1 MLKIKSNCLVICMIL
16 LVFGAVD
23 SVAQRVKL
31 VKTKVNDG
39 ITALI
44 PQGWIPMDGLDFTE
58 RYPSVRAP
66 LAAYTN
72 TERTIDFSVNVSAT
86 QWPDANLEMSMRF
99 FKASIL
105 NMFDR
110 VEMIEEGIHEV
121 DNKKLIFFEFESRVE
136 GNRREEG
143 TRGPITKYTY
153 IQYWVTPAR
162 TLVFTF
168 NAPLRLKDDWQEV
181 AREMINSLKLSD
193 ISPKKK

>member
-1 MLKIKSNCLVICMIL
+1 MVL
-16 LVFGAVD
+16 LAFGRVD
-23 SVAQRVKL
+23 LVAQDVKL
-31 VKTKVNDG
+31 VKTKVTEG

-72 TERTIDFSVNVSAT
+72 TERTVDFSINVSAT

-110 VEMIEEGIHEV
+110 VEIIEEGIHEV
-121 DNKKLIFFEFESRVE
+121 DKNKLIFFEFESRVE
-136 GNRREEG
+136 GNRQEEG
-143 TRGPITKYTY
+143 TRGPITRYTY
-153 IQYWVTPAR
+153 IQYWITPGR
-162 TLVFTF
+162 TVVFTF
-168 NAPLRLKDDWQEV
+168 NAPLRLKEEWQEV
-181 AREMINSLKLSD
+181 ARKMMKSLKLND
-193 ISPKKK
+193 APPKKK

>member
-16 LVFGAVD
+16 LAIGPAD
-23 SVAQRVKL
+23 AVAQRAKL
-31 VKTKVNDG
+31 VKTKINDR

-66 LAAYTN
+66 LAAFTN
-72 TERTIDFSVNVSAT
+72 PERTVDFSINVSAT
-86 QWPDANLEMSMRF
+86 QWPDTNLEMSMRF
-99 FKASIL
+99 FKASIM

-110 VEMIEEGIHEV
+110 VEMIEEGIHDV
-121 DNKKLIFFEFESRVE
+121 DKKKLIFFEFESRVE

-143 TRGPITKYTY
+143 TRGAIVKYTY
-153 IQYWVTPAR
+153 IQYWISPDR

-168 NAPLRLKDDWQEV
+168 NAPSRMKDEWQDE
-181 AREMINSLKLSD
+181 ARKMMNSLKLN
-193 ISPKKK
+193 